1 MAQATGRPL
10 EADRDP
16 VVGAVVHVAQ
26 EPKRPVEL
34 ADHDVHVAVAVEIAE
49 HGGAVAV
56 RAQEPRPRVLHHLEA
71 AAGPPHHERGLL
83 VVGIHGNLGGLR
95 IDVAV
100 EHHQVLRTV
109 VVQVHERGRP
119 AEERAA
125 GSTDAELGGAVVEE
139 RAVEVQVERVGV
151 AREVGGEDVGETVR
165 IHVADRDSHG
175 GLRRAVDVGGHAAH
189 HAALLEAER
198 SAGYGAVGEEGVRL
212 GVVAHQDV
220 RPAIAVEVHDG
231 EVQPEARDALPDS
244 RRFAD
249 IAERAVA
256 AILVEEIGT
265 RRQPAR
271 TGHHRDA
278 LERGGRGRVRGIEVE
293 VVDDEE
299 VEVPVAIEVGE
310 ARARGP
316 ARISKACLRG
326 HILEPAATHVS
337 QQDVRPVAAH
347 VDVVAAIAVVVAH
360 GAAEAPPGRP
370 GTHGRRDIPEMHA
383 AQVLE
388 EPRTRAVLG
397 IGKRG
402 AVGHEDV
409 HVAVAV
415 EIDQRKPAALH
426 LQDLLRG
433 ERAARHH
440 CRQSAAGGDVFE
452 PDGGRG
458 HGLRGRLR
466 GRGTRDRRHQR
477 GAHIH
482 GADGHGHLGL
492 AHHHLAASPSDR
504 ARMAACRARASA
516 ASSVRP
522 NRSRTRASF
531 DHASPCCSKSS
542 TARR

>member
-1 MAQATGRPL
+1 MAQAPGRPL
-10 EADRDP
+10 EAHGDP

-26 EPKRPVEL
+26 EPQRPVEL
-34 ADHDVHVAVAVEIAE
+34 PDNDVHIAVAVEIAE
-49 HGGAVAV
+49 HGSAVAV
-56 RAQEPRPRVLHHLEA
+56 RAQEPRPRVLHHLET
-71 AAGPPHHERGLL
+71 AAGPPHHQRSLL
-83 VVGIHGNLGGLR
+83 IVGIHGDLGGLR

-125 GSTDAELGGAVVEE
+125 GSTDAELGSAVVEE

-151 AREVGGEDVGETVR
+151 AREVRGEDIGETVR

-198 SAGYGAVGEEGVRL
+198 SSGDGAVGEERIRL
-212 GVVAHQDV
+212 GIIADQDV

-244 RRFAD
+244 RRFAG
-249 IAERAVA
+249 IAKGAVA
-256 AILVEEIGT
+256 AILVEQVRA
-265 RRQPAR
+265 RRQAPR

-278 LERGGRGRVRGIEVE
+278 LERRRRGRPGGIEVE

-299 VEVPVAIEVGE
+299 VEVPVAVEVGK
-310 ARARGP
+310 ACAGGP
-316 ARISKACLRG
+316 ARISEACLRG
-326 HILEPAATHVS
+326 DVLEPAAAHVAK
-337 QQDVRPVAAH
+337 QDVRPVAAQ
-347 VDVVAAIAVVVAH
+347 VEVVAAVAVVVAH
-360 GAAEAPPGRP
+360 GAAEAPARRP
-370 GTHGRRDIPEMHA
+370 GAHGRRDIAEMHA
-383 AQVLE
+383 AHVLE
-388 EPRTRAVLG
+388 EPCARAMLG

-426 LQDLLRG
+426 FQDLLGG
-433 ERAARHH
+433 ERAAGHH

-458 HGLRGRLR
+458 HGLRRCLR
-466 GRGTRDRRHQR
+466 DC
-477 GAHIH
+477 GA
-482 GADGHGHLGL
+482 
-492 AHHHLAASPSDR
+492 
-504 ARMAACRARASA
+504 
-516 ASSVRP
+516 
-522 NRSRTRASF
+522 
-531 DHASPCCSKSS
+531 
-542 TARR
+542 